1 MKSETLEGFA
11 PLLFCSIEEMVAM
24 IHLDTLKII
33 LQKLL
38 FFCCHNLLISLIYM
52 SVLICNYAD
61 LGVHFLKRE
70 CDTPGS
76 VEIDKQH

>member
-1 MKSETLEGFA
+1 
-11 PLLFCSIEEMVAM
+11 
-24 IHLDTLKII
+24 
-33 LQKLL
+33 
-38 FFCCHNLLISLIYM
+38 M